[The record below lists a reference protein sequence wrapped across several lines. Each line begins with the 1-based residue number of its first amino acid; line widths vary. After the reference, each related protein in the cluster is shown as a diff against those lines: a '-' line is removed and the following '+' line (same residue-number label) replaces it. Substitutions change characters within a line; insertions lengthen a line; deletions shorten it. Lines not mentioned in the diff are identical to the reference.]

1 MKGGGDVDSVL
12 ILSYTEKSISFFN
25 DLLTHNSYKEI
36 ITAQSCDQARRLLLE
51 RDFDLCIINTP
62 LADEFGTEFAFQTA
76 SKSICQVIFLVKN
89 ELYDEICSK
98 LEDEGVFVIAKP
110 VNRQMLWN
118 ALKMAGAAH
127 GRLSR
132 LARENQILVKKLEDT
147 RVIDRAKCMLIQ
159 YYKMTESEAHRYI
172 EKQAMDK
179 RITRRQVADTVIQS
193 VENEY

>member
-12 ILSYTEKSISFFN
+12 ILSYTEKSITFFN

-36 ITAQSCDQARRLLLE
+36 TTAQSCDQARRLLLE

-193 VENEY
+193 VENVY